1 MFQPGHH
8 QLGQWLSCRGLNEE
22 FTHGPQIPLLA
33 VVFYAVEAAFH
44 GNDSTARDV
53 VGEEV
58 GILLAYHFD

>member
-1 MFQPGHH
+1 M
-8 QLGQWLSCRGLNEE
+8 SCRGLNEE